1 MYTYKQLE
9 SAANVTLEHF
19 NQQNLEFTNII
30 FIANQLGYTVIS
42 INFENDISG
51 MVVNSKSERAI
62 YINNND
68 TPERQRF
75 TIAHEIGHILL
86 HHVEQNEY
94 FVDYRN
100 KEIYDTK
107 EFEADNFAA
116 NLLMPREK
124 SIEIWQR
131 TYDVDDFAKTMK
143 VSRAAASIR
152 LMNLGLIQ

>member
-1 MYTYKQLE
+1 MHTYKQLE
-9 SAANVTLEHF
+9 SVANVTLEHF
-19 NQQNLEFTNII
+19 NQQNLEYTNVIS
-30 FIANQLGYTVIS
+30 IANQLGYTVIS
-42 INFENDISG
+42 TDFENDISG
-51 MVVNSKSERAI
+51 MVVNSKDEKTI

-86 HHVEQNEY
+86 HHIEDDEY

-100 KEIYDTK
+100 KERYDSK

-116 NLLMPREK
+116 NLLMPKDK
-124 SIEIWQR
+124 SIEVWQGTR
-131 TYDVDDFAKTMK
+131 DVDDFAKTMK

-152 LMNLGLIQ
+152 LMNLGLI

>member
-42 INFENDISG
+42 TNFENDISG

>member
-1 MYTYKQLE
+1 M
-9 SAANVTLEHF
+9 
-19 NQQNLEFTNII
+19 
-30 FIANQLGYTVIS
+30 
-42 INFENDISG
+42 
-51 MVVNSKSERAI
+51 
-62 YINNND
+62 
-68 TPERQRF
+68 
-75 TIAHEIGHILL
+75 
-86 HHVEQNEY
+86 HHVKQNEY
-94 FVDYRN
+94 FIDYRD